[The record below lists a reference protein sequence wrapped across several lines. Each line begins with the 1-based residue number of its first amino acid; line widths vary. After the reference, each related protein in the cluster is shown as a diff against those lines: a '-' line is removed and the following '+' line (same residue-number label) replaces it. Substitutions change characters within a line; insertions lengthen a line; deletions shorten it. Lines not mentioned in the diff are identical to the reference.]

1 MQKAYKALTDET
13 ARANLK
19 RYGHPDGP
27 QGYSVGVALPKWLL
41 NKNDGQAQVL
51 ILLGILLIGIMIPG
65 AAVLYYLSRSEK
77 FTTQGVKRDT
87 LGRIAHM
94 MSGKESLSA
103 TKVLPI
109 LVTCA
114 EYTDMK
120 YGGADKAEA
129 LQTLA
134 RDLKKV
140 IEREEKIK
148 DPKDMAKWLKRHP
161 CVVKAHMLLLAYLDN
176 SVAIPACLR
185 EDAEYIVKAAPLLLE
200 EMVKFALM
208 PHQKT
213 GLGVLRPALSC
224 LEVAQSVVRGVPLS
238 TRKTLSGMA
247 GKGADLSQLMQLPGI
262 DEDACRALSKAG
274 VKSLRELMAL
284 ELGEARTMLQ
294 GNTKLGDG
302 EVDAAVAALGEIPH
316 VHVDWAYHTPGCAE
330 VLAGDLSSLAVRLC
344 VWRRGAPE
352 KGTSPSAPRALTSA
366 RFPAPKAE
374 AWHVY
379 MADEQR
385 NLLILKSRAMVA
397 LQEEFNPDEGSD
409 ESDGAGASG
418 RGKGGDDDEEPPP
431 LPRGGKQL
439 EMMIRTPGPG
449 TYRWTLFVECD
460 SWLGVGLKFP
470 VEIVVGKPQEAD
482 KPRAKPKAKPKASA
496 AASEIEEDGEGESED
511 ESEAEEVNDEDDCIS
526 SEEYEEDE
534 WMEDSDSDSD
544 DEGLQMKKGHVAD
557 GSVLTK

>member
-1 MQKAYKALTDET
+1 MPDYHDEATLFPLFGFSVLILVLIPSTLAYAFGGKEAAGDAATNKALFATRGAKPKKGLLHNKALWLVLGWVTAGALLFYVSAITAPHELFEPYDILGLDSSATEREIKSKYRNLARIYHPDKNPDPAGQTFFVEKVQKAYKALTDET

-294 GNTKLGDG
+294 GNTKLGLII
-302 EVDAAVAALGEIPH
+302 AIFF
-316 VHVDWAYHTPGCAE
+316 YF
-330 VLAGDLSSLAVRLC
+330 
-344 VWRRGAPE
+344 
-352 KGTSPSAPRALTSA
+352 RATTWNKKRASIA
-366 RFPAPKAE
+366 FTYA
-374 AWHVY
+374 
-379 MADEQR
+379 QR
-385 NLLILKSRAMVA
+385 N
-397 LQEEFNPDEGSD
+397 
-409 ESDGAGASG
+409 
-418 RGKGGDDDEEPPP
+418 GD
-431 LPRGGKQL
+431 
-439 EMMIRTPGPG
+439 
-449 TYRWTLFVECD
+449 
-460 SWLGVGLKFP
+460 
-470 VEIVVGKPQEAD
+470 
-482 KPRAKPKAKPKASA
+482 
-496 AASEIEEDGEGESED
+496 
-511 ESEAEEVNDEDDCIS
+511 
-526 SEEYEEDE
+526 
-534 WMEDSDSDSD
+534 
-544 DEGLQMKKGHVAD
+544 
-557 GSVLTK
+557 